1 MVIFADQVRKA
12 QGASFDDMVERA
24 TLVIREDV
32 LSAAMKGEKKLDSR
46 YLVGLNWA
54 FTELSIRTAINNIV
68 AEDNEF
74 FYSDDFSTLR
84 WR

>member
-1 MVIFADQVRKA
+1 MGIFADEVRQA
-12 QGASFDDMVERA
+12 QDASLDDMVERA
-24 TLVIREDV
+24 ALVIREDV
-32 LSAAMKGEKKLDSR
+32 LSAAKKGEKKLDSR

-68 AEDNEF
+68 AEDHEF
-74 FYSDDFSTLR
+74 FYTEDFLTLY